1 MKSTG
6 VIKDAL
12 RFLIAGG
19 LNTGLSYLVFLVA
32 LMVVNYQWAYAISW
46 IFGLLLVVIFYP
58 SKVFVGSNNSRQK
71 QLLVVIQYLLVFA
84 AGLGFLS
91 LLVDY
96 LAINA
101 AIAAIVTMG
110 FTMGLN
116 FLLMRLLY
124 RNKLFS

>member
-32 LMVVNYQWAYAISW
+32 LMVVSYQWAYAISW

-58 SKVFVGSNNSRQK
+58 SKVFVGSNNSRKK

>member
-6 VIKDAL
+6 VIKDAV

-19 LNTGLSYLVFLVA
+19 LNTALSYLVFLLSLLLVG
-32 LMVVNYQWAYAISW
+32 YQWAYAISW
-46 IFGLLLVVIFYP
+46 IFGLLLVVVFYP
-58 SKVFVGSNNSRQK
+58 SKVFVGSENSRQR
-71 QLLVVIQYLLVFA
+71 QLLVTVQYLLVFF

-96 LAINA
+96 LGIGA
-101 AIAAIVTMG
+101 AVAAIVTMG
-110 FTMGLN
+110 FTMGVN